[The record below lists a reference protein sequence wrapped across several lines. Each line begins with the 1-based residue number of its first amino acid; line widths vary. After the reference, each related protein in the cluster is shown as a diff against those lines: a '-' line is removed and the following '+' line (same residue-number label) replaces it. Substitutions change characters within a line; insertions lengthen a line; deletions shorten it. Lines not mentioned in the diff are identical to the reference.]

1 MRQIQHLRL
10 LILKRGIIKV
20 SKDRY
25 SRLNIENSSRRINA
39 GFTFQNSREDKLIRN
54 EYVHGSVK
62 QRKTR
67 KGATK
72 KVGNRRRYE
81 ETNEFGDIGNG
92 VAHILFTLLTFI
104 YFEVLFHLF
113 MFKTLGEFIGYPI
126 LFALPVGLVV
136 LILTSVFST
145 TANKVIMWVILGVAE
160 LVYITEIVFMSIFKI
175 PLLFTDM
182 GAGNLQVV
190 VYWKETL
197 ITIGK
202 CLPIIIMFIMPLIIY
217 GILLKLGMVMNRK
230 SIMLTFGYGVFTVM
244 FAILSLLAVNMSDKE
259 SNNIYDNYHDMYD
272 TAAAVENYGIFTTL
286 RLNAAKLIGGD
297 SNEIDVDDL
306 VIGTPAPI
314 ITMAPDTG
322 DGSGENN
329 SDVIDTSP
337 NMMNI
342 DFVKLAQEEDDKTI
356 KKLNQYFASLMPTMK
371 NEYTGMFEGYNLIY
385 ITGEAFSP
393 YAVDKELTPTLYKL
407 THGGFMF
414 TNYYVPHTGES
425 TCGGEFMNCTGLLTN
440 PNRPRGVYTFY
451 QIKEN
456 YMPFSM
462 GNQFKRIGINP
473 IAYHNNSLSYYD
485 RYITLPN
492 LGYKFKAANAGSI
505 KDSEAKE
512 QGLLFHMDHPSQ
524 WPQSDLEMMTY
535 TGGEYISDKQFHA
548 YYMTISGHMLYT
560 FSGNSMASKNKE
572 LVEGLPYSENCK
584 AYIACNI
591 ELDRALEEL
600 MRQLEEKGVLD
611 KTVICL
617 SSDHYPYGLTN
628 EEISELAGHD
638 IEENFELYK
647 NNLILYNSAM
657 EPVTI
662 DKPCSSIDIIPTLS
676 NLFGFTY
683 DSRLLPG
690 KDILSDSE
698 GLVIMMNNR
707 SFITDELMYNASTKK
722 VTDLEGNSIDVSN
735 DKIKELKDMV
745 NLKIAM
751 NQLLIENDY
760 YDIIRDHL
768 KFD

>member
-1 MRQIQHLRL
+1 M
-10 LILKRGIIKV
+10 
-20 SKDRY
+20 
-25 SRLNIENSSRRINA
+25 NIESGSRRINA
-39 GFTFQNSREDKLIRN
+39 GFTFQGSKEDRFIKD
-54 EYVHGSVK
+54 EYVYGS
-62 QRKTR
+62 RKSRNLKRGAGRRVSGR
-67 KGATK
+67 KSY
-72 KVGNRRRYE
+72 RDE
-81 ETNEFGDIGNG
+81 ESFGPIGNS
-92 VAHILFTLLTFI
+92 VAHILFSLLTFI
-104 YFEVLFHLF
+104 YMEVLFHLF
-113 MFKTLGEFIGYPI
+113 IFKTVGDFIGYPI
-126 LFALPVGLVV
+126 LFAVPVGFVV
-136 LILTSVFST
+136 LILTSVFSR
-145 TANKVIMWVILGVAE
+145 TANKIIMWVVLGIAE
-160 LVYITEIVFMSIFKI
+160 LVYLSEIVFMYIFKV

-190 VYWKETL
+190 VYWKEIF

-217 GILLKLGMVMNRK
+217 GILLKLGMTMSRK
-230 SIMLTFGYGVFTVM
+230 PVILSFTYGVFGLM
-244 FAILSLLAVNMSDKE
+244 FAVLSVLAINLSDKE
-259 SNNIYDNYHDMYD
+259 ANNIYDNYHDMYD
-272 TAAAVENYGIFTTL
+272 TASAVENYGVFTTL
-286 RLNAAKLIGGD
+286 RLNAAKIFGGD
-297 SNEIDVDDL
+297 TNEIDVDDL

-314 ITMAPDTG
+314 ITMAPNDDSQGEG
-322 DGSGENN
+322 DEPT
-329 SDVIDTSP
+329 VDTSP
-337 NMMNI
+337 NMMDI
-342 DFVKLAQEEDDKTI
+342 DFVKLAEAEDDKTI
-356 KKLNQYFASLMPTMK
+356 KKLNQYFASLMPTRK

-385 ITGEAFSP
+385 LTGEAFSP

-407 THGGFMF
+407 THGGFTF

-462 GNQFKRIGINP
+462 GNQFARIGVNP

-505 KDSEAKE
+505 KDSVAERD
-512 QGLLFHMDHPSQ
+512 GLLFHMDHPSQ

-535 TGGEYISDKQFHA
+535 TGGEYISENQFHA

-560 FSGNSMASKNKE
+560 FSGNSMASKNKD
-572 LVEGLPYSENCK
+572 LVKDLPYSENCK

-628 EEISELAGHD
+628 EEISELAGHE
-638 IEENFELYK
+638 IEENFELYR

-707 SFITDELMYNASTKK
+707 SFITDEFMYNASNKK
-722 VTDLEGNSIDVSN
+722 VTDLEGNEIDVSS
-735 DKIKELKDMV
+735 DKIQEYKDMV

-760 YDIIRDHL
+760 YNEIKDHL

>member
-1 MRQIQHLRL
+1 M
-10 LILKRGIIKV
+10 KRGTIKV
-20 SKDRY
+20 SRDKF
-25 SRLNIENSSRRINA
+25 SKLNIEGGSRRINA
-39 GFTFQNSREDKLIRN
+39 GFTFQGSKEDKLIRD
-54 EYVHGSVK
+54 EYVYGSVK
-62 QRKTR
+62 QRKSN
-67 KGATK
+67 KGAGRR
-72 KVGNRRRYE
+72 VGNKRRYE
-81 ETNEFGDIGNG
+81 DPDSFGPVGNC
-92 VAHILFTLLTFI
+92 VSQVLFTVLTFI

-113 MFKTLGEFIGYPI
+113 MFKSVGEFIGYPI
-126 LFALPVGLVV
+126 LFALPVGFVV
-136 LILTSVFST
+136 LILTSVFGRK
-145 TANKVIMWVILGVAE
+145 ANKIIMWVILGIAE
-160 LVYITEIVFMSIFKI
+160 LVYIAQVVFMTIFKV

-197 ITIGK
+197 MTIGK
-202 CLPIIIMFIMPLIIY
+202 CLPIIIMFAMPLIIY
-217 GILLKLGMVMNRK
+217 GILLKLGMTMSRK
-230 SIMLTFGYGVFTVM
+230 PIMLTFPYGVFAIM
-244 FAILSLLAVNMSDKE
+244 FAVISVLAINMSDKE

-272 TAAAVENYGIFTTL
+272 TAAAVENYGIFTTM
-286 RLNAAKLIGGD
+286 RLNAIKLFGGG
-297 SNEIDVDDL
+297 SGEIDVDDI

-314 ITMAPDTG
+314 MTMSPNTDSG
-322 DGSGENN
+322 DGENGE
-329 SDVIDTSP
+329 VIDTSP
-337 NMMNI
+337 NMMDI
-342 DFVKLAQEEDDKTI
+342 DFVKLAEEEDDKTI
-356 KKLNQYFASLMPTMK
+356 KKLNQYFASLMPTRK

-425 TCGGEFMNCTGLLTN
+425 TCGGEFMNCSGLLTN

-462 GNQFKRIGINP
+462 GNQFKRIGVEP

-505 KDSEAKE
+505 KDSVAKE
-512 QGLLFHMDHPSQ
+512 QGLLFHMDHPGQ

-535 TGGEYISDKQFHA
+535 TGGEYISENQFHA

-560 FSGNSMASKNKE
+560 FSGNSMANKNKD
-572 LVEGLPYSENCK
+572 LVKELPYSENCK

-600 MRQLEEKGVLD
+600 MRQLEEAGVLD

-628 EEISELAGHD
+628 EEISELAGHK

-707 SFITDELMYNASTKK
+707 SFITDKYMYNASTKK
-722 VTDLEGNSIDVSN
+722 VTDLSGNPVDVSS
-735 DKIKELKDMV
+735 DEIKELRDMV
-745 NLKIAM
+745 NLKITM

-760 YDIIRDHL
+760 YDKIRDHL
-768 KFD
+768 KFE

>member
-1 MRQIQHLRL
+1 M
-10 LILKRGIIKV
+10 
-20 SKDRY
+20 
-25 SRLNIENSSRRINA
+25 NIEGSSRRINT
-39 GFTFQNSREDKLIRN
+39 GFTFQSSKEDRLIKDEYVYGSRRGSKYKRGVNKKLNSR
-54 EYVHGSVK
+54 
-62 QRKTR
+62 
-67 KGATK
+67 
-72 KVGNRRRYE
+72 RRE
-81 ETNEFGDIGNG
+81 ESDSFGPIGNC
-92 VAHILFTLLTFI
+92 VAHVLFTVLTFI
-104 YFEVLFHLF
+104 YFEFLFHMF
-113 MFKTLGEFIGYPI
+113 IFKTVGEFIGYPI
-126 LFALPVGLVV
+126 LFALPVAFVV
-136 LILTSVFST
+136 LILTSVFGRL
-145 TANKVIMWVILGVAE
+145 ANKVIMWVILGIAE
-160 LVYITEIVFMSIFKI
+160 LVYLAEIIFMYIFKV

-190 VYWKETL
+190 VYWKEIF

-202 CLPIIIMFIMPLIIY
+202 CIPIIIMFAMPLVIY
-217 GILLKLGMVMNRK
+217 GILLKLGMTTNRK
-230 SIMLTFGYGVFTVM
+230 SIILSFSYGVFGLM
-244 FAILSLLAVNMSDKE
+244 FAVISMLAINMSDKDA
-259 SNNIYDNYHDMYD
+259 NNIYDNYHDMYD
-272 TAAAVENYGIFTTL
+272 TASAVENYGVFTTL
-286 RLNAAKLIGGD
+286 RLNAAKIFGGD
-297 SNEIDVDDL
+297 SKEIDVDDI

-314 ITMAPDTG
+314 MTMAPQTDS
-322 DGSGENN
+322 DDNGEN
-329 SDVIDTSP
+329 DGEPAIDTSP

-342 DFVKLAQEEDDKTI
+342 DFVKLAENEDDKTI
-356 KKLNQYFASLMPTMK
+356 KKLNQYFASLMPTRK

-407 THGGFMF
+407 THGGFVF
-414 TNYYVPHTGES
+414 NNYYVPHTGES

-462 GNQFKRIGINP
+462 GNQFKRIGVNP

-505 KDSEAKE
+505 KDSVAEKD
-512 QGLLFHMDHPSQ
+512 GLLFHMDHPGQ

-535 TGGEYISDKQFHA
+535 TGGEYISENQFHA

-560 FSGNSMASKNKE
+560 FSGNSMASKNKD
-572 LVEGLPYSENCK
+572 LVKDLPYSDNCK

-657 EPVTI
+657 ETVTI

-707 SFITDELMYNASTKK
+707 SFITDEFMYNASNKK
-722 VTDLEGNSIDVSN
+722 VTDLDGNEIDISS
-735 DKIKELKDMV
+735 DKIKEVKDQV
-745 NLKIAM
+745 NLKITM

-760 YDIIRDHL
+760 YDKIKEHL